1 MGRRGRE
8 AGPAQWAFSGD
19 RSAPVIAGT
28 TENLLQLPLLLYF
41 YINSASVFECSDFDI
56 FSFCTFQSSS
66 SFFFSFFFLVSF
78 YAWKLMVESCSG
90 QTWNSGWIILDP
102 SAAGS
107 QSGWGRSGWE
117 AQRPVARRTPSG
129 PSRVIG
135 VDGQESPRSP
145 DPCSGAGTS

>member
-66 SFFFSFFFLVSF
+66 SFFFSFFFGFLLRLEIDGG
-78 YAWKLMVESCSG
+78 KLFGADLE
-90 QTWNSGWIILDP
+90 QRLDHP
-102 SAAGS
+102 RPLSS
-107 QSGWGRSGWE
+107 WE
-117 AQRPVARRTPSG
+117 PVGVGKVGVGGAEAHCLEDAVWTQRVM
-129 PSRVIG
+129 G

-145 DPCSGAGTS
+145 DPCSGAGTW